1 MSFARAWWGQLTD
14 LTSQTLRVWWQ
25 VLPKILI
32 AWVSGW
38 LVYRVALTLTAPIQ
52 ETHPWLTVA
61 IFSCGLVTQL
71 AAIIIAIRIAGQP
84 AGLWETLP
92 ARAAA
97 I

>member
-71 AAIIIAIRIAGQP
+71 AGSRAG
-84 AGLWETLP
+84 AGWSEGLSRTCPGDLGRP
-92 ARAAA
+92 
-97 I
+97 